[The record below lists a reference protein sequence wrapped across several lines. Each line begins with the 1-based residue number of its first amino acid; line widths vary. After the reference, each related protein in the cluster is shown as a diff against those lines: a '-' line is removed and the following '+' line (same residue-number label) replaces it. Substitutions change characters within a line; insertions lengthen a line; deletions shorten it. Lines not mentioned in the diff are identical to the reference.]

1 MTRDEV
7 KTVVAGVSESLKLVS
22 SHPEFGNFSKVL
34 VASSLQ
40 DILKGE
46 VDEILL
52 GDALEKVIS
61 LLDLIYEGLDR
72 EVPKR
77 NLFDLLGTDDEVL

>member
-1 MTRDEV
+1 MTRDEL
-7 KTVVAGVSESLKLVS
+7 KTIIAGVSESLSLVS

-34 VASSLQ
+34 VASNLQ
-40 DILKGE
+40 DILKGD

-52 GDALEKVIS
+52 EDALEKVIFI
-61 LLDLIYEGLDR
+61 LDLIYEGLDR

-77 NLFDLLGTDDEVL
+77 NLFDLLGADS

>member
-7 KTVVAGVSESLKLVS
+7 KTVVAGVSESLKLIAN
-22 SHPEFGNFSKVL
+22 HPEFGNFSKVL
-34 VASSLQ
+34 VASNLQ

-46 VDEILL
+46 VDKILL
-52 GDALEKVIS
+52 GDALEKAIS

-72 EVPKR
+72 EVPQR
-77 NLFDLLGTDDEVL
+77 DLFDLLGRNV